1 MPATRAGWAQALSEP
16 GRHIAQLYRSPAFLA
31 DAVGLYLA
39 EGVRRGES
47 CLVIAI
53 PEHGDGIQAAMARH
67 GAEPSELI
75 AAGRLAL
82 HDAERVLSDLIDGS
96 RLDRTRAE
104 QVLAASLDELCTKAP
119 LRAYGEMVML
129 LWRTGN
135 AATAVELEQVW
146 NKLLADRPVS
156 LLCGYQLDHVG
167 ATFPSF
173 SEACQEHVVVLPSEQ
188 YLELAPADRLTTAA
202 RLEHEAR
209 EAKAREQFINSIVDS
224 TQDCI
229 KVLDLDAR
237 LLYVS
242 KGGMAALELCDFESA
257 RGAYWIDFW
266 EEADRDAASAAVEAA
281 RRGEI
286 SQFVGYFPTMVTK
299 QPRWWHVVV
308 SPVRDAAGG
317 VHQILAVSR
326 DITDR
331 KQLEEELRRSIDAR
345 DQFLSIASHEL
356 RTPMTSIQLQLQMA
370 RATFVKSGSLPPDRL
385 ARLLDLSMRQIRR
398 LASLVESML
407 DVSSIHAGKLAVSRG
422 PADLS
427 RIAAT
432 AYERLRD
439 QLDAAACNVTLDLA
453 PELPGHWDA
462 DRIEQVVENL
472 LANVI
477 KYAAGSNVTLITRR
491 SADCARLVVADRGP
505 GVPADKHSA
514 IFERFE
520 RVGSTRSIGGLGLG
534 LFIARQLVEAHG
546 GHICA
551 SDTEGG
557 GATFTIDLPMR

>member
-16 GRHIAQLYRSPAFLA
+16 SRHIAQLYRSRAFLA

-53 PEHGDGIQAAMARH
+53 PEHSEAIQAAMARH
-67 GAEPSELI
+67 GVQPSELI
-75 AAGRLAL
+75 AAGRLAIYE
-82 HDAERVLSDLIDGS
+82 AERVLSDLIDGS
-96 RLDRTRAE
+96 RLDRTRADR
-104 QVLAASLDELCTKAP
+104 VLAGLLDELSAKAP
-119 LRAYGEMVML
+119 LRAYGEMVMQ

-135 AATAVELEQVW
+135 AATAIELEQVW
-146 NKLLADRPVS
+146 NKLLATRPVS
-156 LLCGYQLDHVG
+156 LLCAYQLDHVG
-167 ATFPSF
+167 ATFSSF
-173 SEACQEHVVVLPSEQ
+173 SEVCKEHAVVLPSEQ

-209 EAKAREQFINSIVDS
+209 EARAREQFINSIVDS

-257 RGAYWIDFW
+257 RGASWLDFW
-266 EEADRDAASAAVEAA
+266 EGADRTAAIASVEAA
-281 RRGEI
+281 RRGETT
-286 SQFVGYFPTMVTK
+286 QFVGYFPTMVTK

-308 SPVRDAAGG
+308 SPVRDADGG

-331 KQLEEELRRSIDAR
+331 KQLEVELRHSIEAR

-370 RATFVKSGSLPPDRL
+370 RATFAKSGTLPPDRL
-385 ARLLDLSMRQIRR
+385 ARLLDLSMRQLRR
-398 LASLVESML
+398 LGSLVESML
-407 DVSSIHAGKLAVSRG
+407 DVSSIQAGRLAVSRA

-427 RIAAT
+427 QIAAT

-439 QLDAAACNVTLDLA
+439 QLEAAACTVTLDLA
-453 PELPGHWDA
+453 PELPGNWDA

-477 KYAAGSNVTLITRR
+477 KYADGSDVTLTTRR
-491 SADCARLVVADRGP
+491 SADGAQLVVADRGP
-505 GVPADKHSA
+505 GVPADKQCA

-520 RVGSTRSIGGLGLG
+520 RVGSRRSIGGLGLG
-534 LFIARQLVEAHG
+534 LFIAKQLVEAHG
-546 GHICA
+546 GRIWA
-551 SDTEGG
+551 SDTHGG
-557 GATFTIDLPMR
+557 GATFTLDLPMQ